1 MGQPIN
7 VIERPT
13 GRPEVVRF
21 ETDRW
26 LTGMGHERF
35 GSADEILG
43 NRTVDE
49 LARRLF
55 ATGMVASVHVSG
67 NIITVQL
74 VGTNSSQ
81 PLLDVIRTLHVRYGD
96 ADQASGS
103 EPQEAA
109 PSPADESVE
118 SAEQGV

>member
-7 VIERPT
+7 VIEKPT
-13 GRPEVVRF
+13 GRPGVVRF

-35 GSADEILG
+35 ASADEVLG

-55 ATGMVASVHVSG
+55 ATGMVISVHVNG

-74 VGTNSSQ
+74 AGANSSER
-81 PLLDVIRTLHVRYGD
+81 LLDVIRSLHVRYGD
-96 ADQASGS
+96 
-103 EPQEAA
+103 E
-109 PSPADESVE
+109 
-118 SAEQGV
+118 AEQSTGQQARQQDAASS